1 MGECADT
8 HERDDLPSMKGSA
21 LMPPIVSALAL
32 GAGLTLAGLGLV
44 VLLMLLTMNP
54 RATPTLIWWGRLWN
68 LRTMVLA
75 LGIASALFLMVPRA
89 DWSAGPPRDR
99 EADDTSHGPRDEE
112 ASSHRPGPS
121 APVAPP
127 VVRVPGTLDPS
138 NSPVTFSAP
147 GEPAVAMTPPAGR
160 AREAVRPASPPEPL
174 DLTGEWTILNTVV
187 ETSYPAFQQLQVG
200 FHLTIQ
206 HEGQVFHGVGE
217 KQRENGQPIPRSARR
232 PLRIQ
237 GMVVEGGVISATFQ
251 EEGWSRPS
259 TGHFRLR
266 LQDRSRLTGT
276 FVSTAAKAK
285 GSSQWIRTSAPVAH
299 ASRRDQPDHDG
310 RIGPPPGLRP
320 SAEPPEAGTT
330 PGVRVARQSGD
341 RTASRTDGARELAH
355 RLAPVD
361 QHPTR
366 QHRSRLRLGMT
377 QDEVRALLGEP
388 TSVEAVAGVVFWH
401 YGTEAHEQDVV
412 FEQETGR
419 VHGWLGFAR
428 GSTDGQAE

>member
-1 MGECADT
+1 
-8 HERDDLPSMKGSA
+8 
-21 LMPPIVSALAL
+21 MPPVVSALAL

-54 RATPTLIWWGRLWN
+54 RATPTLIWWGRPWH
-68 LRTMVLA
+68 LRTVALA
-75 LGIASALFLMVPRA
+75 LGIASALFLIVPRA
-89 DWSAGPPRDR
+89 DWSAGPPR

-112 ASSHRPGPS
+112 ASSHRPGPP

-127 VVRVPGTLDPS
+127 YARVPGTLDTS
-138 NSPVTFSAP
+138 DSPMTFSAP
-147 GEPAVAMTPPAGR
+147 GEPSVAMTPPAGR
-160 AREAVRPASPPEPL
+160 AREAVRRASPPEPL

-187 ETSYPAFQQLQVG
+187 ETSYPAFQQLQLG

-237 GMVVEGGVISATFQ
+237 GTVAEGGVISATFQ

-276 FVSTAAKAK
+276 FVSTAANAK
-285 GSSQWIRTSAPVAH
+285 GSSHWIRTSAPVAH

-310 RIGPPPGLRP
+310 RIGPPPSSR
-320 SAEPPEAGTT
+320 EP
-330 PGVRVARQSGD
+330 
-341 RTASRTDGARELAH
+341 AH
-355 RLAPVD
+355 PLAPVD

-366 QHRSRLRLGMT
+366 QPRPRLRLGMT

-401 YGTEAHEQDVV
+401 YGTETHEQDVV
-412 FEQETGR
+412 FEQDTGR
-419 VHGWLGFAR
+419 VHGWLGLAR
-428 GSTDGQAE
+428 GPTDGQAE